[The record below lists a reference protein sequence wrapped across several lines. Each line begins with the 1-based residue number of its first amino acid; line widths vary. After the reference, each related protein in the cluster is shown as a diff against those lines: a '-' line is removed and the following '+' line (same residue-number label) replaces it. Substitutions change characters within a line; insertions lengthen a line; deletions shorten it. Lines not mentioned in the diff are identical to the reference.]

1 MKTSWFAAA
10 AAAALMIAGAASAES
25 TTPKP
30 PPEKAAKAK
39 TGKPKAAKPAPAAPA
54 DPGPSAAELA
64 KAPRMGAWGFD
75 LSGRDPAA
83 TPGQDFYQYA
93 NGTYLKQLEIPA
105 DRSRFGAFDKLNE
118 LSQNRMRAVVEQA
131 AADRAATGER
141 GQVGAFYRAF
151 TDEAAVEALGK
162 KPMAADLAAIKAEKT
177 RADVSR
183 LMGVSLKAFGGTF
196 FGGQV
201 QPDAKDPDHYT
212 VYLGQAGLGLPD
224 RDYYLEAQFAPQKA
238 KYEVYV
244 ARMLTLA
251 GWPNAAANA
260 KAIVAL
266 ETEIAKVS
274 WTRAQQRDDNAMYN
288 ATPTADLGKL
298 APGFDWGP
306 FLDGAGFGKVAHVVV
321 QEKSAFPKIAAI
333 YAKTP
338 VETLKAWQ
346 AFYLADQA
354 APYLSKAFSQEH
366 YEFKE
371 AALSGAKAQAPRW
384 KRGVIL
390 VDSNIGEALGK
401 LYVAAYFPP
410 ESKAKM
416 LALVGDIRT
425 AMKGRIERL
434 DWMSPATKAKA
445 LEKLAAVSV
454 KIGYPDKWRDYTALK
469 LTDDD
474 LYGDVK
480 RSIAFDWDFR
490 LSRLGGPVDRSEWG
504 MTPPTINAYYN
515 PLGNEI
521 VFPAA
526 ILQPPF
532 FDPDGDTAIN
542 YGGIGG
548 TIGHELTHGFD
559 DSGRRY
565 DATGKLTDWW
575 TAEDSKKF
583 EAEATKFG
591 KQYAAFEVLAG
602 AKINPDNTMGE
613 NIADLGGLLLALD
626 AYHASL
632 KGRPAPIID
641 GLTGDQRVFLGWA
654 QVWRGKTRDDAMR
667 RQLVSDPHSPE
678 RARVDV
684 PVRNIDAFY
693 DSYGVKA
700 GDKMF
705 VDPAARVRIW

>member
-1 MKTSWFAAA
+1 
-10 AAAALMIAGAASAES
+10 
-25 TTPKP
+25 
-30 PPEKAAKAK
+30 
-39 TGKPKAAKPAPAAPA
+39 
-54 DPGPSAAELA
+54 
-64 KAPRMGAWGFD
+64 
-75 LSGRDPAA
+75 
-83 TPGQDFYQYA
+83 
-93 NGTYLKQLEIPA
+93 
-105 DRSRFGAFDKLNE
+105 
-118 LSQNRMRAVVEQA
+118 
-131 AADRAATGER
+131 
-141 GQVGAFYRAF
+141 VGALYRAF

-162 KPMAADLAAIKAEKT
+162 APMAADLAAIKAERT
-177 RADVSR
+177 RADVAR

-224 RDYYLEAQFAPQKA
+224 RDYYLEAQFAAQKA

-260 KAIVAL
+260 KAIVEL
-266 ETEIAKVS
+266 ETAIAKAS

-288 ATPTADLGKL
+288 AAATADLAKL

-306 FLDGAGFGKVAHVVV
+306 FMEGAGFGKVAKVVV
-321 QEKSAFPKIAAI
+321 QEKTAFPKIAAI
-333 YAKTP
+333 YAGTP
-338 VETLKAWQ
+338 IQTLKAWQ
-346 AFYLADQA
+346 AFNLADQA
-354 APYLSKAFSQEH
+354 APYLSKAFDQEH
-366 YEFKE
+366 YAFRN
-371 AALSGAKAQAPRW
+371 AVLNGSKAQAPRW

-425 AMKGRIERL
+425 AMKGRIEKL

-445 LEKLAAVSV
+445 LEKLAAVTV
-454 KIGYPDKWRDYTALK
+454 KIGYPDKWRDYSTLK
-469 LTDDD
+469 LTDAD

-480 RSIAFDWDFR
+480 RAIAFDWDFR
-490 LSRLGGPVDRSEWG
+490 LGRMGGPVDRSEWG

-532 FDPDGDTAIN
+532 FDPQGDMAIN

-583 EAEATKFG
+583 EAEAAKLG
-591 KQYAAFEVLAG
+591 KQYAAFEVLPG
-602 AKINPDNTMGE
+602 AKINGENTMGE

-632 KGRPAPIID
+632 HGRPAPIID

-654 QVWRGKTRDDAMR
+654 QVWRGKTREDALR

-693 DSYGVKA
+693 AAYGLKSGDRMFVPA
-700 GDKMF
+700 GD
-705 VDPAARVRIW
+705 RVRIW